1 MVSESGG
8 YVTGTE
14 TTRGDR
20 VLACSELRPEVTA
33 QLQRLR
39 DRLDPF
45 ALAHTIEQQLE
56 RIYALA
62 TSRPSAP
69 PTPAA
74 SAATVPRRVRKR
86 FSIKPSPHLAARPS
100 RPVTSETAR

>member
-1 MVSESGG
+1 V
-8 YVTGTE
+8 
-14 TTRGDR
+14 
-20 VLACSELRPEVTA
+20 AA
-33 QLQRLR
+33 QLQRQR

-45 ALAHTIEQQLE
+45 ALARTIEQQLE

-62 TSRPSAP
+62 TSRPSGP

-74 SAATVPRRVRKR
+74 PVSRRVRKR
-86 FSIKPSPHLAARPS
+86 FSINPSPHLAARAS